1 MAIYTLDQCKKYAPY
16 SMSLFTTYLANAREA
31 DNKLIE
37 LRGKTELYRFL
48 ESHKVKDTLS
58 EATLDTIAAASAR
71 G

>member
-1 MAIYTLDQCKKYAPY
+1 
-16 SMSLFTTYLANAREA
+16 MSLFTTYLANAREA